1 MEQSNYEQRNDELTG
16 LFSQYK
22 AALPDPE
29 PSANFMP
36 ELWRKIDGR
45 ETVVFRIKKLTQ
57 VFVAMAAAICLLFAI
72 LAQVPS
78 SKHGT
83 ELRGNYVDVLAEAQP
98 AENLAAMGIVPREGL
113 EAGLK

>member
-1 MEQSNYEQRNDELTG
+1 MDSNYEQRNDELAG
-16 LFSQYK
+16 LFAQYK

-57 VFVAMAAAICLLFAI
+57 VFVATAAAICLLFAI
-72 LAQVPS
+72 LAQFPS
-78 SKHGT
+78 SHGP

-113 EAGLK
+113 EVGLK